1 MCEESAEKGG
11 GGGWR
16 VFVLEEK
23 EEPMG
28 HWGHRASWEAA
39 AGQWGPSCGV
49 WKEGAPG
56 EGGSGW
62 VTRSGRPVYGEVSPL
77 AVNDVTCD
85 PIPGAGA

>member
-1 MCEESAEKGG
+1 MRRAPRREE

-62 VTRSGRPVYGEVSPL
+62 VTRQREARLRRGLPFSRKR
-77 AVNDVTCD
+77 CHM
-85 PIPGAGA
+85 